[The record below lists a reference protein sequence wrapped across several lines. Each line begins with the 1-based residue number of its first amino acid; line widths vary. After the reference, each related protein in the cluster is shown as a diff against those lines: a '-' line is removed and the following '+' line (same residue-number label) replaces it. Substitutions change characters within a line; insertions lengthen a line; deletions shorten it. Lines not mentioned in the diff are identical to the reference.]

1 MTAQVDYLVVAFTAT
16 SGASGDL
23 LGSDEKE
30 LVRLVWQMVDVKNK
44 KLGRVNELL
53 IKPDLSDMTEEE
65 KEEEDVVEESVEEE
79 NGSGAE
85 CVSTSANLEAAL
97 NQFHLQLTNEVNSA
111 GAGTSVCLCTDGQ
124 LHIRQVIHP
133 EAASKNILVPD
144 CFYSFFDLRK
154 EFKKHFP
161 SSDLKASNVHM
172 MAESLGLPVDV
183 PPMWDP
189 SATPDTS
196 ASLETSAPP
205 DPSASPE
212 TSAPP
217 DTPATPDPS
226 AILSA
231 EAAVQQVKMMASI
244 VLALLSEPFGHTFS
258 NSERVNEKFETG
270 TCSKMEKVCDYT
282 VIRARGLPWQSSD
295 QDIARFFRGLNIAK
309 GGAALCLNAQ
319 GRRNGE
325 ALVRFVSEEHR
336 DLALQRHKHHMGNR
350 YIEVY
355 KATGEDFLK
364 IAGGTSNEVAMFLSR
379 EDQIIVRMRG
389 LPFIATHEQVL
400 AFFSPGD
407 GIKETCPVS
416 GGRDGIL
423 FVHYPDG
430 RPTGDAFVLFACEE
444 HAQCAL
450 RKHKEIL
457 GRRYIELFKS
467 TAAEV
472 QQVLNRYSSAPL
484 ISVAPAPL
492 VSVLPTVSL
501 LPPPG
506 GLRDCLR
513 LRGLPYTASI
523 EDILTF
529 LGEFTHDIRPHGVH
543 MVLNQQGRPSGDCFI
558 QMNSAERALQ
568 ASQRLHKHVMSSQRG
583 ANSRYV
589 EVFPCSAEEMGL
601 VLMGGSLS
609 HTLTHTHNRSRSGT
623 GLSPPPCLS
632 PPSYA
637 FSPAPSVFPSE
648 AAAALYPPIGQV
660 LLTPRHLPP
669 GHAYYPNP
677 AQLYMNYTA
686 YYPSPPGSPNTLGFF
701 PSPSS
706 ISSQGGLMR
715 MPGLPYG
722 SNGVKELLNAV
733 QGYQYAPEDALL
745 HAHGALHAH
754 DPARTMLTQ
763 PKEWSPLESV
773 SLLNSSLIGQ
783 SSGGDAALMSL
794 PALMSKQAGQYLD
807 LTLL

>member
-1 MTAQVDYLVVAFTAT
+1 MTAQVDYLVVVFTAT
-16 SGASGDL
+16 SGASGEL

-30 LVRLVWQMVDVKNK
+30 LGQLVWQLVDVKNK
-44 KLGRVNELL
+44 KLGKVNELF
-53 IKPDLSDMTEEE
+53 IKLDLSDLTEE
-65 KEEEDVVEESVEEE
+65 KEEEDGVEESVEEE
-79 NGSGAE
+79 DRSPADNVYTA
-85 CVSTSANLEAAL
+85 TSLETAL
-97 NQFHLQLTNEVNSA
+97 NLFHLQLTNEVNSA
-111 GAGTSVCLCTDGQ
+111 GAGTSVCLCTDGP

-161 SSDLKASNVHM
+161 TSDLKALNVHI
-172 MAESLGLPVDV
+172 MAESLTIPVDV
-183 PPMWDP
+183 PAMWDP
-189 SATPDTS
+189 SATQ
-196 ASLETSAPP
+196 
-205 DPSASPE
+205 
-212 TSAPP
+212 
-217 DTPATPDPS
+217 DPS
-226 AILSA
+226 AILPP
-231 EAAVQQVKMMASI
+231 EIAVQQVQTMGSI
-244 VLALLSEPFGHTFS
+244 VLALLSEPFSHAFS
-258 NSERVNEKFETG
+258 TQERVSEKFETG
-270 TCSKMEKVCDYT
+270 TCSKMEKVCDNT

-355 KATGEDFLK
+355 KASGEDFLK

-389 LPFIATHEQVL
+389 LPFTATHEQVL
-400 AFFSPGD
+400 TFFSPEED
-407 GIKETCPVS
+407 LKETCPVS
-416 GGRDGIL
+416 GGKDGIL
-423 FVHYPDG
+423 FVRYPDG

-444 HAQCAL
+444 HTQCAL

-492 VSVLPTVSL
+492 VSMLPAVSL

-506 GLRDCLR
+506 SVRDCLR

-543 MVLNQQGRPSGDCFI
+543 MVLNQQARPSGDCFI
-558 QMNSAERALQ
+558 QLTSAERSIQ
-568 ASQRLHKHVMSSQRG
+568 ASQRLHKHIMSSQRG

-589 EVFPCSAEEMGL
+589 EVFPCSTEEMGL

-609 HTLTHTHNRSRSGT
+609 HTHTHAHIRSRSGT

-632 PPSYA
+632 PPSYSFGPVPPVMSA
-637 FSPAPSVFPSE
+637 E
-648 AAAALYPPIGQV
+648 AAAALYPPIGQM
-660 LLTPRHLPP
+660 LLAPRHLPP
-669 GHAYYPNP
+669 GHAYYPAS
-677 AQLYMNYTA
+677 AQLYMNYAA
-686 YYPSPPGSPNTLGFF
+686 YYPSPPGSPTVGFF
-701 PSPSS
+701 PSPASLSS
-706 ISSQGGLMR
+706 PGGLMR
-715 MPGLPYG
+715 MPGLTYNG
-722 SNGVKELLNAV
+722 NGVKDLISAM
-733 QGYQYAPEDALL
+733 QGYQYAPEDALM
-745 HAHGALHAH
+745 HAHGPMHAH
-754 DPARTMLTQ
+754 DPTGTLLTQ
-763 PKEWSPLESV
+763 PKEWV
-773 SLLNSSLIGQ
+773 CI
-783 SSGGDAALMSL
+783 
-794 PALMSKQAGQYLD
+794 
-807 LTLL
+807 

>member
-1 MTAQVDYLVVAFTAT
+1 MTAQVDYLVVIFTAT
-16 SGASGDL
+16 SGASGEL

-30 LVRLVWQMVDVKNK
+30 LVQLVWQLVDVKNK
-44 KLGRVNELL
+44 KLGKVNELL
-53 IKPDLSDMTEEE
+53 IKPDLSDLTEE
-65 KEEEDVVEESVEEE
+65 KEEEDVVEESVEED
-79 NGSGAE
+79 NRSGADN
-85 CVSTSANLEAAL
+85 VFTATSLETAL
-97 NQFHLQLTNEVNSA
+97 NLFHLQLTNEVNST
-111 GAGTSVCLCTDGQ
+111 GAGTSMCLCTDGQ

-161 SSDLKASNVHM
+161 TSDLKALNVHI
-172 MAESLGLPVDV
+172 MAESLSIPVDV
-183 PPMWDP
+183 PAMWDP
-189 SATPDTS
+189 SVT
-196 ASLETSAPP
+196 L
-205 DPSASPE
+205 
-212 TSAPP
+212 
-217 DTPATPDPS
+217 DPS
-226 AILSA
+226 AILPA
-231 EAAVQQVKMMASI
+231 EIAVQQTQIMGSI
-244 VLALLSEPFGHTFS
+244 VLALLSEPFCHTFS
-258 NSERVNEKFETG
+258 TQERVSEKFESG
-270 TCSKMEKVCDYT
+270 TCKMEKVCDNT

-325 ALVRFVSEEHR
+325 ALVRFVSEDHR

-400 AFFSPGD
+400 NFFSPED
-407 GIKETCPVS
+407 GLKDMCPVS
-416 GGRDGIL
+416 GGKDGIL
-423 FVHYPDG
+423 FVRYPDG

-484 ISVAPAPL
+484 IPVAPAPL
-492 VSVLPTVSL
+492 VSMLPTVSL
-501 LPPPG
+501 LPSPG
-506 GLRDCLR
+506 GVRDCLR

-558 QMNSAERALQ
+558 QMTSAERAIQ

-589 EVFPCSAEEMGL
+589 EVFSCSAEEMGL

-609 HTLTHTHNRSRSGT
+609 HTHTHTHTRNRSGT
-623 GLSPPPCLS
+623 GLSPPPCKSRRLS
-632 PPSYA
+632 PSAYSFA
-637 FSPAPSVFPSE
+637 PAPPVMSTE
-648 AAAALYPPIGQV
+648 AAALYPPMGQM
-660 LLTPRHLPP
+660 LLAPRHLPP
-669 GHAYYPNP
+669 GHAYYPAS
-677 AQLYMNYTA
+677 AQLYMNYAA
-686 YYPSPPGSPNTLGFF
+686 YYPSPPGSPTTVGFF

-706 ISSQGGLMR
+706 LSSLASPGGLIR
-715 MPGLPYG
+715 MPGLTYS
-722 SNGVKELLNAV
+722 SNGVKDLINAV
-733 QGYQYAPEDALL
+733 QAYQYAPEDALM
-745 HAHGALHAH
+745 HTHGPVHAH
-754 DPARTMLTQ
+754 DPTGTLLTQ
-763 PKEWSPLESV
+763 PKEWV
-773 SLLNSSLIGQ
+773 CI
-783 SSGGDAALMSL
+783 
-794 PALMSKQAGQYLD
+794 
-807 LTLL
+807 

>member
-16 SGASGDL
+16 SGASGEL

-30 LVRLVWQMVDVKNK
+30 LVQLVWQLVDVQNK
-44 KLGRVNELL
+44 KLGKVNELL
-53 IKPDLSDMTEEE
+53 IKPDLSDLTEE
-65 KEEEDVVEESVEEE
+65 KEEEDVVKEE
-79 NGSGAE
+79 NGSRAD
-85 CVSTSANLEAAL
+85 CVFTDTSLETAL
-97 NQFHLQLTNEVNSA
+97 NQFYLQLTNEVNSA
-111 GAGTSVCLCTDGQ
+111 GAGTSLCLCTDGQ

-161 SSDLKASNVHM
+161 ASDLKALNAHV
-172 MAESLGLPVDV
+172 MAESLSIPVDM
-183 PPMWDP
+183 PATWDP
-189 SATPDTS
+189 SAT
-196 ASLETSAPP
+196 L
-205 DPSASPE
+205 
-212 TSAPP
+212 
-217 DTPATPDPS
+217 DPS
-226 AILSA
+226 AILPA
-231 EAAVQQVKMMASI
+231 EIAVQQVHIMASI
-244 VLALLSEPFGHTFS
+244 VLALLSEPFCHIFS
-258 NSERVNEKFETG
+258 NQERVSEKFETG
-270 TCSKMEKVCDYT
+270 TCSKMEKVCDNT

-364 IAGGTSNEVAMFLSR
+364 IAGGTSNEVAIFLSR

-389 LPFIATHEQVL
+389 LPFTATHEQVL
-400 AFFSPGD
+400 TFFSPGE
-407 GIKETCPVS
+407 GFKETCPVS
-416 GGRDGIL
+416 GGKDGIL
-423 FVHYPDG
+423 FVRYPDG

-444 HAQCAL
+444 HAQSAL

-484 ISVAPAPL
+484 IPVAPAPL
-492 VSVLPTVSL
+492 VSMLPSVSL

-506 GLRDCLR
+506 GMRDCLR

-558 QMNSAERALQ
+558 QMTSAERALQ

-609 HTLTHTHNRSRSGT
+609 HTHIHTHNRSRSGT
-623 GLSPPPCLS
+623 GLSPPPCKSRRLS
-632 PPSYA
+632 PPSYS
-637 FSPAPSVFPSE
+637 FTPAPPVMPTE
-648 AAAALYPPIGQV
+648 AAAALYPSMGQV

-669 GHAYYPNP
+669 GHAYYPAS

-686 YYPSPPGSPNTLGFF
+686 YYPSPPGSPTTLGFF

-706 ISSQGGLMR
+706 LSSPGGLVR
-715 MPGLPYG
+715 MPGLTYN
-722 SNGVKELLNAV
+722 SNGVKDLINAV
-733 QGYQYAPEDALL
+733 QGYQN
-745 HAHGALHAH
+745 
-754 DPARTMLTQ
+754 PA
-763 PKEWSPLESV
+763 ESV
-773 SLLNSSLIGQ
+773 SLLSSSLIGQ
-783 SSGGDAALMSL
+783 SSGGDASLMSL
-794 PALMSKQAGQYLD
+794 PALMTKPAGQYLD

>member
-1 MTAQVDYLVVAFTAT
+1 MTAQVDYLVVVSTAT
-16 SGASGDL
+16 SGASGEL

-30 LVRLVWQMVDVKNK
+30 LVQLIWQLVDVKNK

-53 IKPDLSDMTEEE
+53 IKPDLSDLTQDKE
-65 KEEEDVVEESVEEE
+65 EEEDVEKETVEEE
-79 NGSGAE
+79 YGSKAD
-85 CVSTSANLEAAL
+85 CVFTASNLETAL

-144 CFYSFFDLRK
+144 CFFSFIDLRK

-161 SSDLKASNVHM
+161 TFDLKALNVHV
-172 MAESLGLPVDV
+172 MAESLSMPVDV
-183 PPMWDP
+183 LIWDP
-189 SATPDTS
+189 SATQ
-196 ASLETSAPP
+196 
-205 DPSASPE
+205 DPSA
-212 TSAPP
+212 TI
-217 DTPATPDPS
+217 PA
-226 AILSA
+226 
-231 EAAVQQVKMMASI
+231 EVAVLQVQTMASI
-244 VLALLSEPFGHTFS
+244 VLALLSEPYCHSFS
-258 NSERVNEKFETG
+258 NQERVSEKFETG
-270 TCSKMEKVCDYT
+270 TCSKMEKVCDNT

-389 LPFIATHEQVL
+389 LPFTATHEQVL
-400 AFFSPGD
+400 NFFSPGE
-407 GIKETCPVS
+407 GLKETCPVS
-416 GGRDGIL
+416 GGKDGIL
-423 FVHYPDG
+423 FVRYPDG

-484 ISVAPAPL
+484 IPIAPAPL
-492 VSVLPTVSL
+492 VSVLPAVSL

-506 GLRDCLR
+506 GNRDCLR

-558 QMNSAERALQ
+558 QMTSAERALQ

-589 EVFPCSAEEMGL
+589 EVFPCSAEEMSL

-609 HTLTHTHNRSRSGT
+609 HTHTHTHNRTRSGT
-623 GLSPPPCLS
+623 GLSPPPCKSRRLS
-632 PPSYA
+632 PPNYSFA
-637 FSPAPSVFPSE
+637 PAPAVLQTE
-648 AAAALYPPIGQV
+648 AAALYPPMGQV
-660 LLTPRHLPP
+660 LFTPRPLPP
-669 GHAYYPNP
+669 GHAYYPAS

-686 YYPSPPGSPNTLGFF
+686 YYPSPPGSPTTMGFF

-706 ISSQGGLMR
+706 LSNPAGLMR
-715 MPGLPYG
+715 MPGLTY
-722 SNGVKELLNAV
+722 STGVKELINAV
-733 QGYQYAPEDALL
+733 QGYQYAPEDALM
-745 HAHGALHAH
+745 HAHGPVQAH
-754 DPARTMLTQ
+754 DPTGTLLTQ
-763 PKEWSPLESV
+763 PKEWV
-773 SLLNSSLIGQ
+773 CI
-783 SSGGDAALMSL
+783 
-794 PALMSKQAGQYLD
+794 
-807 LTLL
+807 

>member
-1 MTAQVDYLVVAFTAT
+1 MPALSRVCVRMTAQVDYLVVAFTAT
-16 SGASGDL
+16 SGASGEL

-30 LVRLVWQMVDVKNK
+30 LVQLVWQLVDVKNK
-44 KLGRVNELL
+44 TLGKVNELL
-53 IKPDLSDMTEEE
+53 IKPEPLDSTEEKE
-65 KEEEDVVEESVEEE
+65 EEEDVVEESVEEE
-79 NGSGAE
+79 SGSKAD
-85 CVSTSANLEAAL
+85 CVTTATSLEAAL
-97 NQFHLQLTNEVNSA
+97 NLFHLHLTNEVNSA

-133 EAASKNILVPD
+133 EAASKNILVPE

-154 EFKKHFP
+154 EFKRHFP
-161 SSDLKASNVHM
+161 TSDLKALNVHI
-172 MAESLGLPVDV
+172 MAESLSLPADV
-183 PPMWDP
+183 PNMWDP
-189 SATPDTS
+189 SAPLDPTTP
-196 ASLETSAPP
+196 LPP
-205 DPSASPE
+205 V
-212 TSAPP
+212 
-217 DTPATPDPS
+217 
-226 AILSA
+226 IG
-231 EAAVQQVKMMASI
+231 VQQVQAMASI
-244 VLALLSEPFGHTFS
+244 VLALLSEPFSHTFS
-258 NSERVNEKFETG
+258 NQERVSEKFETG
-270 TCSKMEKVCDYT
+270 TCSKMEKVCDNT

-389 LPFIATHEQVL
+389 LPFTATHEQVL
-400 AFFSPGD
+400 SFFSPGE
-407 GIKETCPVS
+407 GLKETCPVS
-416 GGRDGIL
+416 GGKDGIL
-423 FVHYPDG
+423 FVRYPDG

-484 ISVAPAPL
+484 IPVAPAPL

-506 GLRDCLR
+506 GMRDCLR

-558 QMNSAERALQ
+558 QMTSAERAIQ
-568 ASQRLHKHVMSSQRG
+568 ASQRLHKQVMSSQRG
-583 ANSRYV
+583 SNSRYV

-609 HTLTHTHNRSRSGT
+609 HTHTHAHTRTRSGT
-623 GLSPPPCLS
+623 GLSPPPCKSRRLS
-632 PPSYA
+632 PPSYS
-637 FSPAPSVFPSE
+637 FTPAPPVLSTE
-648 AAAALYPPIGQV
+648 AAAALYPPMGQM
-660 LLTPRHLPP
+660 LLSPRPLPP
-669 GHAYYPNP
+669 AHAFYPP
-677 AQLYMNYTA
+677 SAQLYMNYTA
-686 YYPSPPGSPNTLGFF
+686 YYPSPPGSPTTLGFF

-706 ISSQGGLMR
+706 LSSPGGLVR
-715 MPGLPYG
+715 MPGLTYN
-722 SNGVKELLNAV
+722 SNGVKDLINAM
-733 QGYQYAPEDALL
+733 QGYQS
-745 HAHGALHAH
+745 
-754 DPARTMLTQ
+754 PA
-763 PKEWSPLESV
+763 ESV
-773 SLLNSSLIGQ
+773 SLLSSSLIGQ
-783 SSGGDAALMSL
+783 SSGGDAPLMSL
-794 PALMSKQAGQYLD
+794 PALMTKPAAGQYLD

>member
-1 MTAQVDYLVVAFTAT
+1 MTAQVDYLVVLFTAT
-16 SGASGDL
+16 SGASGEL

-30 LVRLVWQMVDVKNK
+30 LVQLVWQLVDVKNK
-44 KLGRVNELL
+44 QLGKVNELL
-53 IKPDLSDMTEEE
+53 IKPELSDLTEE
-65 KEEEDVVEESVEEE
+65 KEKEVEDVVEESVEE
-79 NGSGAE
+79 NTASGAD
-85 CVSTSANLEAAL
+85 CVSTATSLETAL
-97 NQFHLQLTNEVNSA
+97 NLFHLQVTNEVNST
-111 GAGTSVCLCTDGQ
+111 GAGTSLCLCTDGQ

-161 SSDLKASNVHM
+161 TSDLKTLNVYT
-172 MAESLGLPVDV
+172 MAESLSIPVDV
-183 PPMWDP
+183 PTMWDP
-189 SATPDTS
+189 SAT
-196 ASLETSAPP
+196 L
-205 DPSASPE
+205 DPSA
-212 TSAPP
+212 AM
-217 DTPATPDPS
+217 PA
-226 AILSA
+226 
-231 EAAVQQVKMMASI
+231 EVAVQQVQLMGSVA
-244 VLALLSEPFGHTFS
+244 LALLSEPFNHSLS
-258 NSERVNEKFETG
+258 NAERVNEKFESG
-270 TCSKMEKVCDYT
+270 TCSKMEKVCDNT

-364 IAGGTSNEVAMFLSR
+364 IAGGTSNEVAVFLSR

-389 LPFIATHEQVL
+389 LPFTATHEQVL
-400 AFFSPGD
+400 AFFSPED
-407 GIKETCPVS
+407 DLKETCPVS
-416 GGRDGIL
+416 GGKDGIL
-423 FVHYPDG
+423 FVRYPDG

-444 HAQCAL
+444 HAHCAL
-450 RKHKEIL
+450 KKHKEIL
-457 GRRYIELFKS
+457 GKRYIELFKS

-484 ISVAPAPL
+484 IPVAPAPL
-492 VSVLPTVSL
+492 MTMLPTMSL
-501 LPPPG
+501 LPSPG
-506 GLRDCLR
+506 GIRDCLR

-558 QMNSAERALQ
+558 QMTSAERALQ
-568 ASQRLHKHVMSSQRG
+568 ASQRLHKHIMNSQRG

-609 HTLTHTHNRSRSGT
+609 HMHSHTHTRSRSGT

-632 PPSYA
+632 PPSYS
-637 FSPAPSVFPSE
+637 FAPVPPVLPTE
-648 AAAALYPPIGQV
+648 AAAALYPPFGQV
-660 LLTPRHLPP
+660 LLAPRPLPP
-669 GHAYYPNP
+669 GHHYYPAS
-677 AQLYMNYTA
+677 AQLYMNMNYTA
-686 YYPSPPGSPNTLGFF
+686 YYPSPPGSPNTLGFY

-706 ISSQGGLMR
+706 LSSPGGLVR
-715 MPGLPYG
+715 MPSLTYN
-722 SNGVKELLNAV
+722 SNGVKDIMSAM
-733 QGYQYAPEDALL
+733 QGYQYAPEDALMHPHGPV
-745 HAHGALHAH
+745 HAQ
-754 DPARTMLTQ
+754 DQARTLLTQ
-763 PKEWSPLESV
+763 PKEWGPAE
-773 SLLNSSLIGQ
+773 SLLSSSLIGQ
-783 SSGGDAALMSL
+783 SSAGDTPLMSL
-794 PALMSKQAGQYLD
+794 PALMAKPGGQYLD

>member
-16 SGASGDL
+16 SGASGEL

-30 LVRLVWQMVDVKNK
+30 LVQLVWQLVDVQNK
-44 KLGRVNELL
+44 KLGKVNELL
-53 IKPDLSDMTEEE
+53 IKPDLSDLTEE
-65 KEEEDVVEESVEEE
+65 KEEEDVVKEE
-79 NGSGAE
+79 NGSRAD
-85 CVSTSANLEAAL
+85 CVFTDTSLETAL
-97 NQFHLQLTNEVNSA
+97 NQFYLQLTNEVNSA

-161 SSDLKASNVHM
+161 ASDLKALNAHV
-172 MAESLGLPVDV
+172 MAESLSIPVDM
-183 PPMWDP
+183 PATWDP
-189 SATPDTS
+189 SAT
-196 ASLETSAPP
+196 L
-205 DPSASPE
+205 
-212 TSAPP
+212 
-217 DTPATPDPS
+217 DPS
-226 AILSA
+226 AILPA
-231 EAAVQQVKMMASI
+231 EIAVQQVHIMASI
-244 VLALLSEPFGHTFS
+244 VLALLSEPFCHIFS
-258 NSERVNEKFETG
+258 NQERVSEKFETG
-270 TCSKMEKVCDYT
+270 TCSKMEKVCDNT

-364 IAGGTSNEVAMFLSR
+364 IAGGTSNEVAIFLSR

-389 LPFIATHEQVL
+389 LPFTATHEQVL
-400 AFFSPGD
+400 TFFSPGE
-407 GIKETCPVS
+407 GFKETCPVS
-416 GGRDGIL
+416 GGKDGIL
-423 FVHYPDG
+423 FVRYPDG

-444 HAQCAL
+444 HAQSAL

-484 ISVAPAPL
+484 IPVAPAPL
-492 VSVLPTVSL
+492 VSMLPSVSL

-506 GLRDCLR
+506 GMRDCLR

-558 QMNSAERALQ
+558 QMTSAERALQ

-609 HTLTHTHNRSRSGT
+609 HTHIHTHNRSRSGT
-623 GLSPPPCLS
+623 GLSPPPCKSRRLS
-632 PPSYA
+632 PPSYS
-637 FSPAPSVFPSE
+637 FTPAPPVMSTE
-648 AAAALYPPIGQV
+648 AAAALYPSMGQV

-669 GHAYYPNP
+669 GHAYYPAS

-686 YYPSPPGSPNTLGFF
+686 YYPSPPGSPTTLGFF

-706 ISSQGGLMR
+706 LSSPGGLVR
-715 MPGLPYG
+715 MPGLTYN
-722 SNGVKELLNAV
+722 SNGVKDLINAV
-733 QGYQYAPEDALL
+733 QGYQN
-745 HAHGALHAH
+745 
-754 DPARTMLTQ
+754 PA
-763 PKEWSPLESV
+763 ESV
-773 SLLNSSLIGQ
+773 SLLSSSLIGQ
-783 SSGGDAALMSL
+783 SSGGDASLMSL
-794 PALMSKQAGQYLD
+794 PALMTKPAGQYLD

>member
-1 MTAQVDYLVVAFTAT
+1 MTAQVDYLAVVFTAT
-16 SGASGDL
+16 SGASGEL

-30 LVRLVWQMVDVKNK
+30 LGQLVWQLVDVKNK
-44 KLGRVNELL
+44 KVKL
-53 IKPDLSDMTEEE
+53 ITTLPIIPDLSDLTEE
-65 KEEEDVVEESVEEE
+65 KGEEDVVEESVEEE

-85 CVSTSANLEAAL
+85 CV
-97 NQFHLQLTNEVNSA
+97 NSV
-111 GAGTSVCLCTDGQ
+111 GTGTSVCLCTDGQ

-133 EAASKNILVPD
+133 QAASKNILVPD

-154 EFKKHFP
+154 EFKEHFP
-161 SSDLKASNVHM
+161 TSDLKALNVHFM
-172 MAESLGLPVDV
+172 VDCILKYVTCFHLMEIAVCHVQIMSSIILG
-183 PPMWDP
+183 
-189 SATPDTS
+189 
-196 ASLETSAPP
+196 
-205 DPSASPE
+205 
-212 TSAPP
+212 
-217 DTPATPDPS
+217 
-226 AILSA
+226 
-231 EAAVQQVKMMASI
+231 
-244 VLALLSEPFGHTFS
+244 LLSEPYCHMFS
-258 NSERVNEKFETG
+258 HSERVSEKFETG
-270 TCSKMEKVCDYT
+270 TCSKMEKVCDNT

-364 IAGGTSNEVAMFLSR
+364 IAGGTSNEVALFLSR

-389 LPFIATHEQVL
+389 LPFTATHEQVL
-400 AFFSPGD
+400 AFFSPGED
-407 GIKETCPVS
+407 LKETCPVS
-416 GGRDGIL
+416 GGKEGIL
-423 FVHYPDG
+423 FVRYPDG

-457 GRRYIELFKS
+457 GKRYIELFKS

-484 ISVAPAPL
+484 IPVAPAPL

-506 GLRDCLR
+506 GVRDCLR

-558 QMNSAERALQ
+558 QMTSAERALQ

-601 VLMGGSLS
+601 VLMGGS
-609 HTLTHTHNRSRSGT
+609 RCGT
-623 GLSPPPCLS
+623 GLSPPPCKSRRLS
-632 PPSYA
+632 PPSYS
-637 FSPAPSVFPSE
+637 FTPAPPVLPAE

-660 LLTPRHLPP
+660 LLAPRPLPP
-669 GHAYYPNP
+669 GHAYYPNT

-686 YYPSPPGSPNTLGFF
+686 YYPSPPGSPTTIGFF

-706 ISSQGGLMR
+706 LSSPGGLVR
-715 MPGLPYG
+715 MPGLTYN
-722 SNGVKELLNAV
+722 SNGVKDLINAV
-733 QGYQYAPEDALL
+733 QGYQYAPEDVIV
-745 HAHGALHAH
+745 HTPGPMHAH
-754 DPARTMLTQ
+754 DPARTLLTQ
-763 PKEWSPLESV
+763 PKEWV
-773 SLLNSSLIGQ
+773 CI
-783 SSGGDAALMSL
+783 
-794 PALMSKQAGQYLD
+794 
-807 LTLL
+807 

>member
-1 MTAQVDYLVVAFTAT
+1 MTAQVDYLVVLFTAT
-16 SGASGDL
+16 SGASGEL

-30 LVRLVWQMVDVKNK
+30 LVQLAWQLVDVKNK
-44 KLGRVNELL
+44 TLGRVNELL
-53 IKPDLSDMTEEE
+53 IKPDLSDLTEE
-65 KEEEDVVEESVEEE
+65 KEEEDVVEESQEEE
-79 NGSGAE
+79 NGSGD
-85 CVSTSANLEAAL
+85 CVSTATSIDSAL
-97 NQFHLQLTNEVNSA
+97 NLFNLQLTNEVNSA
-111 GAGTSVCLCTDGQ
+111 SAGTSLCLCTDGQ

-144 CFYSFFDLRK
+144 CFHSFFDLRK
-154 EFKKHFP
+154 EFKNHFP
-161 SSDLKASNVHM
+161 ASDLKTLNAHV
-172 MAESLGLPVDV
+172 MAESLSIPVDT
-183 PPMWDP
+183 PTTWDP
-189 SATPDTS
+189 SAS
-196 ASLETSAPP
+196 Q
-205 DPSASPE
+205 DPSA
-212 TSAPP
+212 AL
-217 DTPATPDPS
+217 PA
-226 AILSA
+226 
-231 EAAVQQVKMMASI
+231 EVAVQQVRLLASI
-244 VLALLSEPFGHTFS
+244 VLALLSDPFCHTFS
-258 NSERVNEKFETG
+258 NPDRVSERFESG
-270 TCSKMEKVCDYT
+270 TCSKMEKVCDNT

-364 IAGGTSNEVAMFLSR
+364 IAGGTSNEAAMFLSR

-389 LPFIATHEQVL
+389 LPFTATHEQVL

-407 GIKETCPVS
+407 GLKETCPVS
-416 GGRDGIL
+416 GGKDGIL
-423 FVHYPDG
+423 FVRYPDG

-457 GRRYIELFKS
+457 GKRYIELFKS

-472 QQVLNRYSSAPL
+472 QQVLNRFSSAPL

-492 VSVLPTVSL
+492 VSVLPTMSL

-506 GLRDCLR
+506 GVRDCLR

-558 QMNSAERALQ
+558 QMTSAERALQ

-609 HTLTHTHNRSRSGT
+609 HTHTHTHTRSRSGT
-623 GLSPPPCLS
+623 GLSPPPCKSRRLS
-632 PPSYA
+632 PPSYS
-637 FSPAPSVFPSE
+637 FTPVPPVLPTE
-648 AAAALYPPIGQV
+648 AAALYPPIGPV
-660 LLTPRHLPP
+660 LLAPRPLPP
-669 GHAYYPNP
+669 GHAYYPAS

-686 YYPSPPGSPNTLGFF
+686 YYPSPPGSPTTMGFF
-701 PSPSS
+701 PAPSS
-706 ISSQGGLMR
+706 LSPGGLVR
-715 MPGLPYG
+715 MPGLPYNG
-722 SNGVKELLNAV
+722 SGVKDLINAV
-733 QGYQYAPEDALL
+733 QGYQYTPEDALM
-745 HAHGALHAH
+745 HAHGPMHAH
-754 DPARTMLTQ
+754 DPARTLLTQ
-763 PKEWSPLESV
+763 PKEWV
-773 SLLNSSLIGQ
+773 CI
-783 SSGGDAALMSL
+783 
-794 PALMSKQAGQYLD
+794 
-807 LTLL
+807 

>member
-1 MTAQVDYLVVAFTAT
+1 MTAQVDYLVVVFTAT
-16 SGASGDL
+16 SGASGEL

-30 LVRLVWQMVDVKNK
+30 LVQLVWQLVDIQNK
-44 KLGRVNELL
+44 KLGKVNEIV
-53 IKPDLSDMTEEE
+53 IKPDLSDLTDE
-65 KEEEDVVEESVEEE
+65 KEEEEDVVEENVEEE
-79 NGSGAE
+79 NGSRAD
-85 CVSTSANLEAAL
+85 CVSTATSLETAL

-154 EFKKHFP
+154 EFKKHFTT
-161 SSDLKASNVHM
+161 SDLKALNAHI
-172 MAESLGLPVDV
+172 MAESLSIPVDV
-183 PPMWDP
+183 PTMWDP
-189 SATPDTS
+189 SAT
-196 ASLETSAPP
+196 L
-205 DPSASPE
+205 
-212 TSAPP
+212 
-217 DTPATPDPS
+217 DPS
-226 AILSA
+226 AILPA
-231 EAAVQQVKMMASI
+231 EMAVQQVQIMASI
-244 VLALLSEPFGHTFS
+244 ALALLSEPFCHTFS
-258 NSERVNEKFETG
+258 NQERVSEKFETG
-270 TCSKMEKVCDYT
+270 TCSKMEKVCDNT

-364 IAGGTSNEVAMFLSR
+364 IAGGTSNEVAIFLSR

-389 LPFIATHEQVL
+389 LPFTATHEQVL
-400 AFFSPGD
+400 TFFSPGE
-407 GIKETCPVS
+407 GLKEMCPVS

-423 FVHYPDG
+423 FVRYPDG

-484 ISVAPAPL
+484 IPVAPAPL
-492 VSVLPTVSL
+492 VSMLPTVSL

-506 GLRDCLR
+506 GMRDCLR

-558 QMNSAERALQ
+558 QMTSAERALQ

-583 ANSRYV
+583 TNSRYV

-609 HTLTHTHNRSRSGT
+609 HTHTHTHNRSRSGT
-623 GLSPPPCLS
+623 GLSPPPCKSRRLS
-632 PPSYA
+632 PPSYS
-637 FSPAPSVFPSE
+637 FTPAPPVMPTE
-648 AAAALYPPIGQV
+648 AAAALYPPMGQV

-669 GHAYYPNP
+669 GHAYYPAS

-686 YYPSPPGSPNTLGFF
+686 YYPSPPGSPTVGFF

-706 ISSQGGLMR
+706 LSSLSSPGGLVR
-715 MPGLPYG
+715 MPGLTYNN
-722 SNGVKELLNAV
+722 NGVKDLINAM
-733 QGYQYAPEDALL
+733 QGYQN
-745 HAHGALHAH
+745 
-754 DPARTMLTQ
+754 PA
-763 PKEWSPLESV
+763 ESI
-773 SLLNSSLIGQ
+773 SLLSSSLIGQ
-783 SSGGDAALMSL
+783 SSGGDASLMSL
-794 PALMSKQAGQYLD
+794 PALMTKPAGQYLD

>member
-1 MTAQVDYLVVAFTAT
+1 MTAQVDYLVVLFTTT

-30 LVRLVWQMVDVKNK
+30 LVRLVWQLLDVKNK
-44 KLGRVNELL
+44 KLGKVNELL
-53 IKPDLSDMTEEE
+53 IKPELSDLTEE
-65 KEEEDVVEESVEEE
+65 KEEDGVEVRVEEE
-79 NGSGAE
+79 DGSGAD
-85 CVSTSANLEAAL
+85 CVSTATNLENAL
-97 NQFHLQLTNEVNSA
+97 NQFHLRLTNEVNSA

-133 EAASKNILVPD
+133 EAAGKNILVPE
-144 CFYSFFDLRK
+144 CFNSFFDLRK
-154 EFKKHFP
+154 EFRRHFP
-161 SSDLKASNVHM
+161 TSDLKALDVYF
-172 MAESLGLPVDV
+172 MAESLNVPVD
-183 PPMWDP
+183 PPAM
-189 SATPDTS
+189 
-196 ASLETSAPP
+196 L
-205 DPSASPE
+205 
-212 TSAPP
+212 
-217 DTPATPDPS
+217 DPS
-226 AILSA
+226 AILPPES
-231 EAAVQQVKMMASI
+231 AVQQVQIMASI
-244 VLALLSEPFGHTFS
+244 ILALLSEPLCHTFS
-258 NSERVNEKFETG
+258 HPERVSEKFETG
-270 TCSKMEKVCDYT
+270 TCSKMEKVCDNT

-389 LPFIATHEQVL
+389 LPFTATHEQVL
-400 AFFSPGD
+400 AFFAQGEEGPA
-407 GIKETCPVS
+407 EACPVS
-416 GGRDGIL
+416 GGKDGIL
-423 FVHYPDG
+423 FVRYPDG

-450 RKHKEIL
+450 MKHKDIL
-457 GRRYIELFKS
+457 GKRYIELFKS

-484 ISVAPAPL
+484 IPVAPAPL

-506 GLRDCLR
+506 GVRDCLR

-558 QMNSAERALQ
+558 QMTSAERAFL
-568 ASQRLHKHVMSSQRG
+568 AAQRLHKQVMSSQRG
-583 ANSRYV
+583 VNSRYV

-609 HTLTHTHNRSRSGT
+609 HTHTHTHSRSRSGT

-632 PPSYA
+632 PPTYS
-637 FSPAPSVFPSE
+637 FTPAPPVLPAE
-648 AAAALYPPIGQV
+648 AAALYPPIGQV

-669 GHAYYPNP
+669 GHPYYPAS

-686 YYPSPPGSPNTLGFF
+686 YYPSPPGSPTTVGFF
-701 PSPSS
+701 PSPNPLSS
-706 ISSQGGLMR
+706 PGGLVR
-715 MPGLPYG
+715 MPGLTYG
-722 SNGVKELLNAV
+722 NGVKDLINAV
-733 QGYQYAPEDALL
+733 QGYQYTPEDALV
-745 HAHGALHAH
+745 HAHGPVHAH
-754 DPARTMLTQ
+754 DPARTLLTQ
-763 PKEWSPLESV
+763 PKEWSPAESV
-773 SLLNSSLIGQ
+773 PLLSSSLIGQ
-783 SSGGDAALMSL
+783 SSGGDAPLMSL
-794 PALMSKQAGQYLD
+794 PPLMTKPGGQYLD

>member
-1 MTAQVDYLVVAFTAT
+1 MTGQVDYLVVFFTTTA
-16 SGASGDL
+16 GACGEL

-30 LVRLVWQMVDVKNK
+30 LVQLVWQLVDLKNK
-44 KLGRVNELL
+44 TLGRVNELL
-53 IKPDLSDMTEEE
+53 IKPDLSDFTEENV
-65 KEEEDVVEESVEEE
+65 KEDVVDNKETEK
-79 NGSGAE
+79 GSGGD
-85 CVSTSANLEAAL
+85 CIFTVTSIDTAL
-97 NQFHLQLTNEVNSA
+97 SMFDLQLKNEVNNA
-111 GAGTSVCLCTDGQ
+111 GAGTSWCLCTDGQ

-161 SSDLKASNVHM
+161 SSDLKASNVGS
-172 MAESLGLPVDV
+172 MAESLGIPVESPPEWEPLGTQDPGTIV
-183 PPMWDP
+183 P
-189 SATPDTS
+189 
-196 ASLETSAPP
+196 
-205 DPSASPE
+205 
-212 TSAPP
+212 
-217 DTPATPDPS
+217 
-226 AILSA
+226 
-231 EAAVQQVKMMASI
+231 VQQVQLMASI
-244 VLALLSEPFGHTFS
+244 VLALLSEHSCNAFS
-258 NSERVNEKFETG
+258 NPERVNEKFESG
-270 TCSKMEKVCDYT
+270 TCSKKEKVCDNT

-364 IAGGTSNEVAMFLSR
+364 IAGGTTNEVAMFLSR

-389 LPFIATHEQVL
+389 LPFTATYEQVL
-400 AFFSPGD
+400 AFFSPKD
-407 GIKETCPVS
+407 GLNETCPVS
-416 GGRDGIL
+416 GGKDGIL
-423 FVHYPDG
+423 FVRYPDG
-430 RPTGDAFVLFACEE
+430 RPTGDAFVLFSCEE
-444 HAQCAL
+444 HALCAL

-457 GRRYIELFKS
+457 GKRYIELFKS

-472 QQVLNRYSSAPL
+472 QQVLNRYSSTPL
-484 ISVAPAPL
+484 IPVAPAPL
-492 VSVLPTVSL
+492 LSMLPSVSL

-506 GLRDCLR
+506 CVRDCLR

-523 EDILTF
+523 EDILAF

-558 QMNSAERALQ
+558 QMSSPECALQ
-568 ASQRLHKHVMSSQRG
+568 ASQQLHKHVMPSQRG

-601 VLMGGSLS
+601 VLMGCSLS
-609 HTLTHTHNRSRSGT
+609 HMHTQTHSRSRSGT

-632 PPSYA
+632 PPSYS
-637 FSPAPSVFPSE
+637 FTPVPPVLPE
-648 AAAALYPPIGQV
+648 AAALYPPIGQV
-660 LLTPRHLPP
+660 LLTPRPLPP
-669 GHAYYPNP
+669 GHAYYPSS

-686 YYPSPPGSPNTLGFF
+686 YYPSPPGSPTTLGFF
-701 PSPSS
+701 PAPSS
-706 ISSQGGLMR
+706 LSSTGGLVR
-715 MPGLPYG
+715 MPGLPYNG
-722 SNGVKELLNAV
+722 NGVKDLINAV
-733 QGYQYAPEDALL
+733 QGYQV
-745 HAHGALHAH
+745 
-754 DPARTMLTQ
+754 PA
-763 PKEWSPLESV
+763 ESV
-773 SLLNSSLIGQ
+773 SLLSSSPIGH
-783 SSGGDAALMSL
+783 SSGTDTPFMSIPTFITKL
-794 PALMSKQAGQYLD
+794 GGQYLD

>member
-1 MTAQVDYLVVAFTAT
+1 MTAQVDYLVVVFTAT
-16 SGASGDL
+16 SGASGEL

-30 LVRLVWQMVDVKNK
+30 LVQLVWQLVDVKNK
-44 KLGRVNELL
+44 QLGKVNELL
-53 IKPDLSDMTEEE
+53 IKPDLSDLTEE
-65 KEEEDVVEESVEEE
+65 KEVEDVVEESEEEE
-79 NGSGAE
+79 NRSGADN
-85 CVSTSANLEAAL
+85 VSTATSLETAL
-97 NQFHLQLTNEVNSA
+97 NLFHLQLTNEVNSA

-161 SSDLKASNVHM
+161 TSDLKALNVHI
-172 MAESLGLPVDV
+172 MAESLSIPVDV
-183 PPMWDP
+183 PAMWDP
-189 SATPDTS
+189 SAT
-196 ASLETSAPP
+196 L
-205 DPSASPE
+205 
-212 TSAPP
+212 
-217 DTPATPDPS
+217 DPS
-226 AILSA
+226 AILPP
-231 EAAVQQVKMMASI
+231 EAAVQQVQIMGSI
-244 VLALLSEPFGHTFS
+244 VLALLSEPFNHTFS
-258 NSERVNEKFETG
+258 TQERVSEKFETG
-270 TCSKMEKVCDYT
+270 TCSKMEKVSDNT

-389 LPFIATHEQVL
+389 LPFTATHEQVL
-400 AFFSPGD
+400 AFFCPEEGL
-407 GIKETCPVS
+407 KETCPVS
-416 GGRDGIL
+416 GGKDGIL
-423 FVHYPDG
+423 FVRYPDG

-484 ISVAPAPL
+484 IPVTPAPL
-492 VSVLPTVSL
+492 VSMLPSVSL
-501 LPPPG
+501 LPPPVG
-506 GLRDCLR
+506 IRDCLR

-529 LGEFTHDIRPHGVH
+529 LGEFTQDIRPHGVH

-558 QMNSAERALQ
+558 QMTSAERAIH
-568 ASQRLHKHVMSSQRG
+568 ASQRLHKHMMSSQRG

-609 HTLTHTHNRSRSGT
+609 HTHTHTHTRNRSGT

-632 PPSYA
+632 PPSYSFA
-637 FSPAPSVFPSE
+637 PAPPLMSTE
-648 AAAALYPPIGQV
+648 AAAAALYPPIGQV
-660 LLTPRHLPP
+660 LLAPRPLPP
-669 GHAYYPNP
+669 GHAYYPAS
-677 AQLYMNYTA
+677 AQLYMNYAA
-686 YYPSPPGSPNTLGFF
+686 YYPSPPGSPTTVGFF

-706 ISSQGGLMR
+706 LSSPGGLVR
-715 MPGLPYG
+715 MPGLTYN
-722 SNGVKELLNAV
+722 SNGVKDLINAV
-733 QGYQYAPEDALL
+733 QGYQYAPEDALV
-745 HAHGALHAH
+745 HAHGPLHAH
-754 DPARTMLTQ
+754 DPTGTLLTQ
-763 PKEWSPLESV
+763 PKEWSPVESV
-773 SLLNSSLIGQ
+773 SLLSNSLMGQ
-783 SSGGDAALMSL
+783 SGGGDAPLMSL
-794 PALMSKQAGQYLD
+794 PALMTKPAGQYLD
-807 LTLL
+807 LTLM

>member
-1 MTAQVDYLVVAFTAT
+1 MTAQVDYLAVLLAAT
-16 SGASGDL
+16 SGASGEL

-30 LVRLVWQMVDVKNK
+30 LVRLVWQLVDVKNK
-44 KLGRVNELL
+44 KLGKLNELL
-53 IKPDLSDMTEEE
+53 IKPDLADLTEE
-65 KEEEDVVEESVEEE
+65 KEEEEEEDDVVEEHEEEE
-79 NGSGAE
+79 NRSGADS
-85 CVSTSANLEAAL
+85 VSTTTSVDTAL
-97 NQFHLQLTNEVNSA
+97 NLFHLHLTNEVNSV

-154 EFKKHFP
+154 EFKKHFTT
-161 SSDLKASNVHM
+161 SDLKALNALV
-172 MAESLGLPVDV
+172 MAECILYIPVNTV
-183 PPMWDP
+183 
-189 SATPDTS
+189 
-196 ASLETSAPP
+196 
-205 DPSASPE
+205 
-212 TSAPP
+212 
-217 DTPATPDPS
+217 
-226 AILSA
+226 ILSTDA
-231 EAAVQQVKMMASI
+231 LTCVFLT
-244 VLALLSEPFGHTFS
+244 VLITIFLYHMFS
-258 NSERVNEKFETG
+258 NPERVSEKFESG
-270 TCSKMEKVCDYT
+270 TCSKMEKVCDNT

-389 LPFIATHEQVL
+389 LPFTATPEQVL
-400 AFFSPGD
+400 AFFCPGD
-407 GIKETCPVS
+407 GVKEMCPVS
-416 GGRDGIL
+416 GGKDGIL
-423 FVHYPDG
+423 FVRYPDG

-457 GRRYIELFKS
+457 GKRYIELFKS

-484 ISVAPAPL
+484 IPIAPAPL
-492 VSVLPTVSL
+492 VSMLPTMSL

-506 GLRDCLR
+506 GVRDCLR

-558 QMNSAERALQ
+558 QMTSAERALQ
-568 ASQRLHKHVMSSQRG
+568 ASQRLHKHMMSSQRS

-609 HTLTHTHNRSRSGT
+609 GT
-623 GLSPPPCLS
+623 GLSPPPCKSRRLS
-632 PPSYA
+632 PPSYS
-637 FSPAPSVFPSE
+637 FTPAPAVLPTE
-648 AAAALYPPIGQV
+648 AAALYPPIGQM
-660 LLTPRHLPP
+660 LLTPRPLPP
-669 GHAYYPNP
+669 GHAYYP
-677 AQLYMNYTA
+677 ASTQLYMNYTA
-686 YYPSPPGSPNTLGFF
+686 YYPSPPGSPTTLGFF

-706 ISSQGGLMR
+706 LSSPGGLVR
-715 MPGLPYG
+715 MPGLTYNG
-722 SNGVKELLNAV
+722 NGVKDLISAM
-733 QGYQYAPEDALL
+733 QGYQYAPEDALM
-745 HAHGALHAH
+745 HAHGPVHAH
-754 DPARTMLTQ
+754 DPARTLLTQ
-763 PKEWSPLESV
+763 PKEWV
-773 SLLNSSLIGQ
+773 CI
-783 SSGGDAALMSL
+783 
-794 PALMSKQAGQYLD
+794 
-807 LTLL
+807 

>member
-1 MTAQVDYLVVAFTAT
+1 MTAQVDYLVVIFTAT
-16 SGASGDL
+16 SGASGEL

-30 LVRLVWQMVDVKNK
+30 LVQLVWQLVDVKNK
-44 KLGRVNELL
+44 KLGKLNELL
-53 IKPDLSDMTEEE
+53 IKPDLSDLTEQND
-65 KEEEDVVEESVEEE
+65 EEDVVEESVEED
-79 NGSGAE
+79 NRSGADN
-85 CVSTSANLEAAL
+85 VFTATSLETAL
-97 NQFHLQLTNEVNSA
+97 NLFHLQLTNEVNST

-161 SSDLKASNVHM
+161 ASDLKALNVHI
-172 MAESLGLPVDV
+172 MAESLSIPVDV
-183 PPMWDP
+183 PAIWDP
-189 SATPDTS
+189 SAT
-196 ASLETSAPP
+196 L
-205 DPSASPE
+205 
-212 TSAPP
+212 
-217 DTPATPDPS
+217 DPS
-226 AILSA
+226 AILPA
-231 EAAVQQVKMMASI
+231 EIAVQQTQIMGSI
-244 VLALLSEPFGHTFS
+244 ALALLSEPFNHTFS
-258 NSERVNEKFETG
+258 TQERVSEKFESG
-270 TCSKMEKVCDYT
+270 TCSKMEKVCDNT

-325 ALVRFVSEEHR
+325 ALVRFVSEDHR

-400 AFFSPGD
+400 NFFSPDEGLKD
-407 GIKETCPVS
+407 MCPVS
-416 GGRDGIL
+416 GGKDGIL
-423 FVHYPDG
+423 FVRYPDG

-484 ISVAPAPL
+484 IPVAPAPL
-492 VSVLPTVSL
+492 VSMLPTVSL
-501 LPPPG
+501 LPSPG
-506 GLRDCLR
+506 GVRDCLR

-558 QMNSAERALQ
+558 QMTSAERAIQ
-568 ASQRLHKHVMSSQRG
+568 ASQRLHKHVISSQRG

-589 EVFPCSAEEMGL
+589 EVFSCSAEEMGL

-609 HTLTHTHNRSRSGT
+609 HTHTHTHTRNRSGT
-623 GLSPPPCLS
+623 GLSPPPCKSRRLS
-632 PPSYA
+632 PSAYSFA
-637 FSPAPSVFPSE
+637 PAPPVMSTE
-648 AAAALYPPIGQV
+648 ATAALYPPMGQM
-660 LLTPRHLPP
+660 LLAPRHLPP
-669 GHAYYPNP
+669 GHAYYPAA
-677 AQLYMNYTA
+677 AQLYMNYAA
-686 YYPSPPGSPNTLGFF
+686 YYPSPPGSPTTLGFF

-706 ISSQGGLMR
+706 LSSLASSGGLIR
-715 MPGLPYG
+715 MPGLTYS
-722 SNGVKELLNAV
+722 SNGVKDLINAV
-733 QGYQYAPEDALL
+733 QAYQ
-745 HAHGALHAH
+745 
-754 DPARTMLTQ
+754 
-763 PKEWSPLESV
+763 SPVESV
-773 SLLNSSLIGQ
+773 SLLSSSLIGQ
-783 SSGGDAALMSL
+783 SSGGDAPLMSL
-794 PALMSKQAGQYLD
+794 PALMTKPAGQYLD
-807 LTLL
+807 LNLL

>member
-1 MTAQVDYLVVAFTAT
+1 MTAQVDYLVVVFTAT
-16 SGASGDL
+16 SGASGEL

-30 LVRLVWQMVDVKNK
+30 LVQLVWQLVDVKNK
-44 KLGRVNELL
+44 QLGKVNELL
-53 IKPDLSDMTEEE
+53 IKPDLSDLTEE
-65 KEEEDVVEESVEEE
+65 KEVEDVVEESKEEE
-79 NGSGAE
+79 NRSGADN
-85 CVSTSANLEAAL
+85 VSTATSLETAL
-97 NQFHLQLTNEVNSA
+97 NLFHLQLTNEVNSA

-161 SSDLKASNVHM
+161 TSDLKALNVHI
-172 MAESLGLPVDV
+172 MAESLSIPVDV
-183 PPMWDP
+183 PAMWDP
-189 SATPDTS
+189 SAT
-196 ASLETSAPP
+196 L
-205 DPSASPE
+205 
-212 TSAPP
+212 
-217 DTPATPDPS
+217 DPS
-226 AILSA
+226 AILPP
-231 EAAVQQVKMMASI
+231 EAAVQQVQIMGSI
-244 VLALLSEPFGHTFS
+244 VLALLSEPFNHTFS
-258 NSERVNEKFETG
+258 TQERVSEKFETG
-270 TCSKMEKVCDYT
+270 TCSKMEKVSDNT

-389 LPFIATHEQVL
+389 LPFTATHEQVL
-400 AFFSPGD
+400 AFFCPEEGL
-407 GIKETCPVS
+407 KETCPVS
-416 GGRDGIL
+416 GGKDGIL
-423 FVHYPDG
+423 FVRYPDG

-484 ISVAPAPL
+484 IPVTPAPL
-492 VSVLPTVSL
+492 VSMLPSVSL
-501 LPPPG
+501 LPPPVG
-506 GLRDCLR
+506 IRDCLR

-529 LGEFTHDIRPHGVH
+529 LGEFTQDIRPHGVH

-558 QMNSAERALQ
+558 QMTSAERAIH
-568 ASQRLHKHVMSSQRG
+568 ASQRLHKHMMSSQRG

-609 HTLTHTHNRSRSGT
+609 HTHTHTHTRNRSGT
-623 GLSPPPCLS
+623 GLSPPPCKSRRLS
-632 PPSYA
+632 PPSYSFA
-637 FSPAPSVFPSE
+637 PAPPLMSTE
-648 AAAALYPPIGQV
+648 AAAAALYPPIGQV
-660 LLTPRHLPP
+660 LLAPRPLPP
-669 GHAYYPNP
+669 GHAYYPAS
-677 AQLYMNYTA
+677 AQLYMNYAA
-686 YYPSPPGSPNTLGFF
+686 YYPSPPGSPTTVGFF

-706 ISSQGGLMR
+706 LSSPGGLVR
-715 MPGLPYG
+715 MPGLTYN
-722 SNGVKELLNAV
+722 SNGVKDLINAV
-733 QGYQYAPEDALL
+733 QGYQYAPEDALV
-745 HAHGALHAH
+745 HAHGPLHAH
-754 DPARTMLTQ
+754 DPTGTLLTQ
-763 PKEWSPLESV
+763 PKEWSPVESV
-773 SLLNSSLIGQ
+773 SLLSNSLMGQ
-783 SSGGDAALMSL
+783 SGGGDAPLMSL
-794 PALMSKQAGQYLD
+794 PALMTKPAGQYLD
-807 LTLL
+807 LTLM